1 MRVHKRAKA
10 WLRDFR
16 SHRFH
21 PAVVVRDEE
30 HITRFEAHVEAVK
43 NRKAD
48 PEDVIKNVF
57 GKPIVDGTF

>member
-1 MRVHKRAKA
+1 
-10 WLRDFR
+10 
-16 SHRFH
+16 
-21 PAVVVRDEE
+21 VRDEE